1 MNNFLKSI
9 KIFINDKKYF
19 LYVISL
25 IIYINITL
33 IDTTTTFIVER
44 ISIYKSLIKYLCLA
58 VIVVKILF
66 CDIKKYSKNTYL
78 RIFILGLIFTL
89 TTIFSTNRAVIQYF
103 VIILGAYDLEFK
115 KIVKYV
121 LIGEGICVLLI
132 IILALCKVIP
142 NRIFGRSNSKV
153 NRYSLGFQYATYPSL
168 FIWYLTMLYIYSR
181 DKNIKIYE
189 YISIGIINIIMYLVT
204 NSRNELLFSIFIIFI
219 SIIYNKFQ
227 MLKAKKI
234 FNKCAKYSVI
244 FFTLFSILLMN
255 LYNPQSNT
263 WRKID
268 SFVSGRLR
276 HLYTTKQDY
285 DIKLFGNKMEWI
297 GLSMIYEGKNKES
310 EFFYVDNSYINI
322 LYNYGI
328 IVLILVNYGY
338 YYLIKKEEKKENT
351 DNLLIA
357 ILFLI
362 IMHSFIDP
370 QLVKIAYNIFILLFV
385 KVIVDDNQIKFKLK
399 RKKEINEL
407 GV

>member
-1 MNNFLKSI
+1 
-9 KIFINDKKYF
+9 
-19 LYVISL
+19 
-25 IIYINITL
+25 
-33 IDTTTTFIVER
+33 
-44 ISIYKSLIKYLCLA
+44 
-58 VIVVKILF
+58 
-66 CDIKKYSKNTYL
+66 
-78 RIFILGLIFTL
+78 
-89 TTIFSTNRAVIQYF
+89 
-103 VIILGAYDLEFK
+103 
-115 KIVKYV
+115 
-121 LIGEGICVLLI
+121 
-132 IILALCKVIP
+132 
-142 NRIFGRSNSKV
+142 
-153 NRYSLGFQYATYPSL
+153 
-168 FIWYLTMLYIYSR
+168 
-181 DKNIKIYE
+181 
-189 YISIGIINIIMYLVT
+189 
-204 NSRNELLFSIFIIFI
+204 
-219 SIIYNKFQ
+219 
-227 MLKAKKI
+227 
-234 FNKCAKYSVI
+234 
-244 FFTLFSILLMN
+244 MN